1 MNNLNQKPMRKWY
14 AVYTKPR
21 WEKKVATLLSEKKV
35 DNYCPLNRVLR
46 QWKDRKKIVLE
57 PLFHSYVFVH
67 IDLKERELVWH
78 TPGVINFVF
87 EEGKAAVVRDEDIYS
102 IRRFLNEHDNVSV
115 AKAEIKV
122 NDIIRINY
130 GPFQFM
136 EGNVYELRKST
147 VKVLLPSLGFELIAE
162 IKKEHVE
169 VINK

>member
-1 MNNLNQKPMRKWY
+1 MNNLIQKPVRKWY

-21 WEKKVATLLSEKKV
+21 WEKKVAALLSEKKV

-57 PLFHSYVFVH
+57 PLFHSYVFVY
-67 IDLKERELVWH
+67 IDQKEREAVWQ
-78 TPGVINFVF
+78 TPGVVNFVC
-87 EEGKAAVVRDEDIYS
+87 EEGRPAVVRDEDIDT
-102 IRRFLNEHDNVSV
+102 IKRFLIEHENVSV

-122 NDIIRINY
+122 NDVIRINY

-136 EGNVYELRKST
+136 EGNVYEIRKST

-162 IKKEHVE
+162 IKKEHIE
-169 VINK
+169 VISK